1 MVQITSRGL
10 PMEKDIR
17 VLIIEDDEYSRNMM
31 AMLLTRDWRTRVVGE
46 LNGHDDLGEY
56 VKQPVQQVDVILIGV
71 ETPSDQDWPFRVLQV
86 VSSFQ
91 MPPVVLYAGTRV
103 DYTLANHISS
113 TEFGGYVLKSEV
125 LYSLATAITLAA
137 RGHCVITPGVRSW
150 VSGGRCAKPVKVID
164 GTRRITDFSRRE
176 SEIVHLGILF
186 NLSQRDIA
194 DELVIGTDWISE
206 AMGNIYEKLGLHEI
220 LSGHVSL
227 DQYFEDEIVLARCK
241 SIVERAHK
249 SSRSGRLRKAPWM
262 STLAFHLL
270 TTPFIEEL

>member
-1 MVQITSRGL
+1 
-10 PMEKDIR
+10 MEKDIR
-17 VLIIEDDEYSRNMM
+17 VLIIEDDQYSRNMM

-56 VKQPVQQVDVILIGV
+56 VEQPLQQVDVILIGV

-91 MPPVVLYAGTRV
+91 APPVVLYAGTRV
-103 DYTLANHISS
+103 DHNLAYHISNK
-113 TEFGGYVLKSEV
+113 EFGGYVLKSEV
-125 LYSLATAITLAA
+125 LYSLASAVALAA
-137 RGHCVITPGVRSW
+137 KGQCVITPGVRAW
-150 VSGGRCAKPVKVID
+150 VSGGRCIKPVKVID
-164 GTRRITDFSRRE
+164 GTCRITDFSRRE

-220 LSGHVSL
+220 LSGQVSL
-227 DQYFEDEIVLARCK
+227 DQYFEDEIVLAHCK
-241 SIVERAHK
+241 SIVERAAK

-270 TTPFIEEL
+270 TTPVIEEL